1 MRIWKFVSS
10 KHWGGTYVFVLFLF
24 LAGLVFFSQFAS
36 FLEWIRDTSSCSMN
50 TCLLLII
57 IDRMIHAALKQ
68 IAVVIQLFKSTD
80 IYLCVGGNYWKFCCF
95 QGAQLLSQESQCSEK
110 KTCSLEYLVMRGY
123 EETASPPP

>member
-10 KHWGGTYVFVLFLF
+10 KHWSGTCVFVLFLF

-80 IYLCVGGNYWKFCCF
+80 IYLCVGENYWNFCCF

-110 KTCSLEYLVMRGY
+110 KTCSLNSLVMRGY

>member
-10 KHWGGTYVFVLFLF
+10 KHWSGTYVFVLFLF

-68 IAVVIQLFKSTD
+68 IAVEIQLLSPL
-80 IYLCVGGNYWKFCCF
+80 IYICVGGNNWKFCCV

-123 EETASPPP
+123 REPASPPP